1 MRNKDIT
8 PTEERKEQENET
20 NEILLAEDA
29 VQTTAYLANARTAVR
44 EPSSSAMFSECS
56 ARM

>member
-8 PTEERKEQENET
+8 PTEERKEQENEN

-29 VQTTAYLANARTAVR
+29 VQTTAYCPLPAKIDRKKVKKT
-44 EPSSSAMFSECS
+44 E
-56 ARM
+56 